1 MSRFEKTA
9 KAIKETQAIEKLKNL
24 PDGTVVPIPLDLINR
39 EHNIRRDSRHDQQ
52 GEFRQLV
59 ESIKE
64 VGLLHQPVVTVVG
77 HEIYCVS
84 GHRRLAALE
93 QLGQDKVP
101 CVVRQFKSLDLKMA
115 AQLLENTARKN
126 LHPLDVA
133 DQLVRLK
140 DAGYSQVRLQE
151 LLGKDRKTIGRF
163 QKMAAWPKDVKDLI
177 LKHPDKIKAGLLL
190 QLASREIS
198 DAELM
203 AAVKKACGMIQG
215 ATAVDGSKPT
225 GKARI
230 MSQTLSYFK
239 EQKLS
244 ARDQKIITDALK
256 HLGLWQDKKASG
268 VVLMART
275 PRREGRAAGRG
286 R

>member
-9 KAIKETQAIEKLKNL
+9 KAIKETQAIEKLKHL
-24 PDGTVVPIPLDLINR
+24 PDGTVVPIPLELINR
-39 EHNIRRDSRHDQQ
+39 DDNIRRDGKHDNQ
-52 GEFRQLV
+52 GEFNQLV

-77 HEIYCVS
+77 NEIYCVS
-84 GHRRLAALE
+84 GHRRLSALE
-93 QLGQDKVP
+93 HLGQEKIP
-101 CVVRQFKSLDLKMA
+101 CVVRQFKGLDIKMA

-140 DAGYSQVRLQE
+140 DSGYSQVRLQE

-163 QKMAAWPKDVKDLI
+163 QKMAAWPKEAKDLI
-177 LKHPDKIKAGLLL
+177 LKYSDKVKSGLLL

-203 AAVKKACGMIQG
+203 VALKKAAGLVQG
-215 ATAVDGSKPT
+215 ASAKDA
-225 GKARI
+225 GKGVTRGRVYER
-230 MSQTLSYFK
+230 TLAYFK
-239 EQKLS
+239 EKRLS
-244 ARDQKIITDALK
+244 SRDQKLVVDALH
-256 HLGLWQDKKASG
+256 HLGLWDEKKKNGPAVIVG
-268 VVLMART
+268 KPKVVGGT
-275 PRREGRAAGRG
+275 TKGR
-286 R
+286 